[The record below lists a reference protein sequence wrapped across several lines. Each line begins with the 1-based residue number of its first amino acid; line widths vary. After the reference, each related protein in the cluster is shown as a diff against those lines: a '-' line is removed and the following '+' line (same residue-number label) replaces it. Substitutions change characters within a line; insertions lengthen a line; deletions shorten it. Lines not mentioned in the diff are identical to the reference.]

1 MLSLKAAPECCPCML
16 PLQASIQQAANA
28 STCTLQQQVDTAAL
42 PVIATLPIWP
52 ASKGTWSPTV
62 LPFSLQPAYLV
73 AGSANTTAVATLS
86 LSNTQS
92 MEHSVQIVTNCYNDT
107 R

>member
-1 MLSLKAAPECCPCML
+1 ML
-16 PLQASIQQAANA
+16 PLQASIQQATNA
-28 STCTLQQQVDTAAL
+28 PTCMLQQQLDTAAL

-52 ASKGTWSPTV
+52 DSKGNWSPTV

-73 AGSANTTAVATLS
+73 AGSANTTAAAVLS
-86 LSNTQS
+86 LSNSQS

>member
-1 MLSLKAAPECCPCML
+1 MLSL
-16 PLQASIQQAANA
+16 QAGIQQAANA
-28 STCTLQQQVDTAAL
+28 PTCMLQQQIDTAAL

-52 ASKGTWSPTV
+52 SPKGNWSPTV

-73 AGSANTTAVATLS
+73 AGSANTTATATLS
-86 LSNTQS
+86 LRNSQS
-92 MEHSVQIVTNCYNDT
+92 MEHSVQIVTNCYDDT

>member
-1 MLSLKAAPECCPCML
+1 MLL
-16 PLQASIQQAANA
+16 LQVSIQQATNA
-28 STCTLQQQVDTAAL
+28 STCMLQQKVDTAAL

-52 ASKGTWSPTV
+52 SSKGTWSPTV
-62 LPFSLQPAYLV
+62 LPFSLLPAYLI
-73 AGSANTTAVATLS
+73 AGSANTTAAATLS
-86 LSNTQS
+86 LSNSQS

>member
-1 MLSLKAAPECCPCML
+1 MKAVL
-16 PLQASIQQAANA
+16 LLQASIQQAADA
-28 STCTLQQQVDTAAL
+28 PTCMLQQQVDTAAL

-52 ASKGTWSPTV
+52 DSKGNWSPTV

-73 AGSANTTAVATLS
+73 AGSANTTANATLS
-86 LSNTQS
+86 LKNSQS
-92 MEHSVQIVTNCYNDT
+92 VEHSVQIVTNCYNDT